1 MSYYTYILK
10 SQKNNRYYIGSTE
23 NVKRRLQEHNWSR
36 TTSTKSG
43 IPWEVVYTETFATRN
58 EAIKREYQIKAKKS
72 RKYIDFLIKSSSD

>member
-10 SQKNNRYYIGSTE
+10 SKKNNRYYIGSTE
-23 NVKRRLQEHNWSR
+23 NIERRLQEHNWSR

-43 IPWEVVYTETFATRN
+43 IPWEVVYTETYETRS

-72 RKYIDFLIKSSSD
+72 RKYIDFLIESSSD